1 MVSNAPGY
9 ARTRKNIRKNKADF
23 TSETTRVEK
32 RHIVKS
38 AQKAKRTKMGNFGSP
53 KTPTRAEPSNT
64 INEFWSRHNG
74 KTVTLN
80 GIAYKIHYSEYNAV
94 YPYKHVAVS
103 IYLDPINKRS
113 EYYLKTKR
121 ELGDDWSMDAKDI
134 SDIALTKI
142 FRQLER

>member
-9 ARTRKNIRKNKADF
+9 ARNRRNIRGNKAEF
-23 TSETTRVEK
+23 TAETTRVEK
-32 RHIVKS
+32 RHIIKS
-38 AQKAKRTKMGNFGSP
+38 GQKTKRKSVGSFGKPENF
-53 KTPTRAEPSNT
+53 
-64 INEFWSRHNG
+64 INQFWSRHNG
-74 KTVTLN
+74 KTVMLN
-80 GIAYKIHYSEYNAV
+80 GIAYKIQYSEYNAI

-134 SDIALTKI
+134 SDIALMKI
-142 FRQLER
+142 FKHLEK